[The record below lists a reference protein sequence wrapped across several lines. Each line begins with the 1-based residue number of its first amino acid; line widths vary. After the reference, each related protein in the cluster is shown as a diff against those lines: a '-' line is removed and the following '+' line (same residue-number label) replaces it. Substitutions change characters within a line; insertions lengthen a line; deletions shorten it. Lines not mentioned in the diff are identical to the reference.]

1 MNLSPINQTKLFS
14 LDNYLL
20 EFVELYKIK
29 RLPTKILLSG
39 DKGLGKSTLAFHLV
53 NYILSINEE
62 DPYIVKEFKINP
74 ENKSYKLAVNG
85 SNPNLLLVDTL
96 TEKKN
101 IDINQ
106 IRELIKN
113 LNKSSFNNKE
123 KFIIIDNIE
132 ALNISSINAL
142 LKILEEPP
150 SNCLFLII
158 SHNIGMILDTIK
170 SRCLELRFKNLSN
183 EIMIDRIKLLKPGI
197 LKNELDSL
205 IINAN
210 GSFGRLENLLHSDSL
225 KISDTINNFFEKEDF
240 NENIYDFSNF
250 ILQDGI
256 GVNKF
261 DIFTEILNFKLNSY
275 IKEKAIYNPDFITT
289 NNKIFII
296 RDSILELISQERV
309 YKLNKKQTI
318 LSIISN
324 LKKITKLQKH

>member
-150 SNCLFLII
+150 SNTYFMLI
-158 SHNIGMILDTIK
+158 NNDRFILPTLK
-170 SRCLELRFKNLSN
+170 SRCINF
-183 EIMIDRIKLLKPGI
+183 RIS
-197 LKNELDSL
+197 LDHKTS
-205 IINAN
+205 
-210 GSFGRLENLLHSDSL
+210 
-225 KISDTINNFFEKEDF
+225 
-240 NENIYDFSNF
+240 
-250 ILQDGI
+250 
-256 GVNKF
+256 
-261 DIFTEILNFKLNSY
+261 
-275 IKEKAIYNPDFITT
+275 ITVI
-289 NNKIFII
+289 NKILDDDIMKFINK
-296 RDSILELISQERV
+296 DLINYYLTPGQIYHLIEFF
-309 YKLNKKQTI
+309 
-318 LSIISN
+318 
-324 LKKITKLQKH
+324 KLQKCDLKNYDLKSFLNLVIKDNLYKKNTLIKEMIFGYLEFYFRTKVKLAKSRTFEYYDYFLKRINDTKKFNLDEESLFMEFEYKILNG